1 MTPYEKVFHTFVAEL
16 DRTVLLRE
24 AHTFYVNQ
32 VRIILG
38 WTDLADSRLITE
50 IRRLDQAYR
59 TVVEPMKS

>member
-1 MTPYEKVFHTFVAEL
+1 MTPYEKVFRTFVNEL
-16 DRTVLLRE
+16 NRAALQRE

-38 WTDLADSRLITE
+38 WTDLSDSRLITE